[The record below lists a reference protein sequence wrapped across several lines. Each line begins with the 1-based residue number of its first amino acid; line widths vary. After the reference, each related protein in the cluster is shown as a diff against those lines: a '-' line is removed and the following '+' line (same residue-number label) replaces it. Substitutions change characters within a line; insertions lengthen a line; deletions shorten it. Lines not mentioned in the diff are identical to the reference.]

1 MSASLSIIVYKGSPV
16 DAPDLRHTALFLD
29 FPGSNSLLLHI
40 VGTSGIFQPQVKQ
53 NEDPSKSQK
62 FVRKIAVAKIQG
74 RSRNDLQSRIMATP
88 IKNSDKS
95 WNCQHWIGDAL
106 VRLSNPGWISSSA
119 REAAVDTMADVVT
132 DAPDES

>member
-1 MSASLSIIVYKGSPV
+1 MSASLSIIIYKGSPV
-16 DAPDLRHTALFLD
+16 DAPEFRHTALFLEI
-29 FPGSNSLLLHI
+29 PGSNSLLLHI

-62 FVRKIAVAKIQG
+62 FVRRIAVAKIQG
-74 RSRNDLQSRIMATP
+74 QSKNAIQSRIMATP

-95 WNCQHWIGDAL
+95 WNCQHWVGDAL
-106 VRLSNPGWISSSA
+106 TRLSNVGWISPA
-119 REAAVDTMADVVT
+119 TRKTAVDTMASVVI